1 MNVDTER
8 WQKVGDIFERL
19 VDVPLTQRETLLV
32 SLCGEDQELRK
43 IVVSMLDSE
52 ESARRSDDK
61 LSTSR
66 AAAADA
72 ADRAAAAEAARAE
85 AAQVD
90 SRVGPWRLV
99 RKIGSGGMGIVWL
112 AERAD
117 GQFKQR
123 AALKLIK
130 RGMDS
135 DAVLARFL
143 RERQILARLE
153 HPHIAHLLD
162 GGITDDGRPYFAM
175 EYVEGLPLFDYCRD
189 KSIKLEERIK
199 LFVEVCAA
207 VQFAHARHVVHRDI
221 KPSNI
226 LITASGAAK
235 LLDFGI
241 AKLLQNDDEPV
252 ATLTNVQRDRP
263 MTPAYAAPE
272 QISGEPITEATDV
285 YALGGVLYELLT
297 DQRAHDFSGAAD
309 ASDVLRIIQATD
321 PVAPSRLKLAA
332 TPVPRKRLRGDLDVI
347 VLTALRHQPA
357 RRYASAAALAGDL
370 RNYLAGN
377 PIAARRD
384 HVVYRAYKFLRRHRI
399 GVAAIVAVA
408 LIAAVAAELVSL
420 ERQARGFAGANA
432 ALAIVDFNN
441 LAQNKDQAWIAPAL
455 AQMLSTELALGSKMH
470 ALPDELV
477 RGARADL
484 AAPAAGGYAPQS
496 LATLRKRLGA
506 DYVLSGSYLISGA
519 GDEAKLRLDL
529 AMQDARSGAQ
539 IANVEQ
545 AGLLS
550 DLPALVDRTGAD
562 LRTKL
567 GFAAISTAEKQE
579 VDRTQPTNTDVAR
592 HMGIALDALRKSDPV
607 RAKGELLDA
616 LALAPDYAP
625 AYVYLA
631 QAWKALG
638 YDAKAL
644 AAAQQA
650 AAKSNGLSQEQRLR
664 IDRQV
669 AVQKSEWSKAVGLS
683 KQLIALD
690 PGNPETRLDLYDD
703 LINAGE
709 SAQATAA
716 FAELR
721 KLQGLDG
728 DPRVELA
735 AAKAARDQ
743 GDPKAQAQHAE
754 RALQQAQSRDQLEL
768 AAEAKRELSLARDA
782 LGSHDEAE
790 KLMRQAIADFQRS
803 ENPKSEAN
811 ARTSLANLMTGSKRP
826 HEASDEYQLAL
837 KIYQRIGD
845 QSGIAAIY
853 GNLSLLLWDQ
863 GDRDAAETAAHHAL
877 DIRREIGD
885 LGGEAW
891 GLAALAYMQSD
902 EAASDDVME
911 NYRQAIALDER
922 AGERAHRLYVLNN
935 YEEVLRLRGE
945 LDAAQEVCIKAR
957 ADAKELTDP
966 YSVMDV
972 DLQCASVA
980 RDRGEIATAVAA
992 FERIQKLATDTGNSD
1007 TEATTNLALARID
1020 IGHRRFASA
1029 RDRLTRVIANY
1040 AASGKAAQ
1048 EAAAQS
1054 LSALCYFAL
1063 SQPAESDRAAARA
1076 RELRR
1081 AITQRQEVAVVDI
1094 ALMQLLGESGE
1105 RAQAISQLREF
1116 AADAQKRNWLSHSL
1130 EAELAAEQLLEQAH
1144 DPTAPASRLLL
1155 EARARQHGF
1164 GWVLARLSLD
1174 AQQQSAER

>member
-1 MNVDTER
+1 MSADTER

-19 VDVPLTQRETLLV
+19 VEVPLQERETLLV

-43 IVVSMLDSE
+43 IVVSMLDSQ
-52 ESARRSDDK
+52 ESARLSDESLSASRSD
-61 LSTSR
+61 
-66 AAAADA
+66 AADA

-85 AAQVD
+85 AALID

-175 EYVEGLPLFDYCRD
+175 EYVEGLPLLDYCR
-189 KSIKLEERIK
+189 SRNIKLEERIK

-207 VQFAHARHVVHRDI
+207 VQFAHERHVVHRDI
-221 KPSNI
+221 KPSNV
-226 LITASGAAK
+226 LITANGTAK

-272 QISGEPITEATDV
+272 QISGDPITEATDV

-297 DQRAHDFSGAAD
+297 DCRAHDFSGAAD

-370 RNYLAGN
+370 HNYLAGH

-408 LIAAVAAELVSL
+408 VIAAVAAEMVSL
-420 ERQARGFAGANA
+420 ERQARGFAGSNA

-441 LAQNKDQAWIAPAL
+441 LAQNKDQAWVAPAL
-455 AQMLSTELALGSKMH
+455 AQMLSTELALGSRMH

-484 AAPAAGGYAPQS
+484 AAPAAGGYAPQT

-519 GDEAKLRLDL
+519 GDDAKLRLDL
-529 AMQDARSGAQ
+529 AMQDARSGAA

-545 AGLLS
+545 NGALA

-562 LRTKL
+562 LRTRL
-567 GFAAISTAEKQE
+567 GFAAISTAEKKE
-579 VDRTQPTNTDVAR
+579 VDRTQPANTDVAR
-592 HMGIALDALRKSDPV
+592 HMGIALDALRKSDPA

-616 LALAPDYAP
+616 LALAPGYAP

-644 AAAQQA
+644 AAAEQA
-650 AAKSNGLSQEQRLR
+650 AANSSGLSQELRLR

-669 AVQKSEWSKAVGLS
+669 AVQKSEWSKATGLD
-683 KQLIALD
+683 KQLVALD
-690 PGNPETRLDLYDD
+690 PGDPETHLHLYED

-709 SAQATAA
+709 SAQASAV

-721 KLQGLDG
+721 KLPGLDG
-728 DPRVELA
+728 DPRVELKA
-735 AAKAARDQ
+735 AEAARDQ

-754 RALQQAQSRDQLEL
+754 SALQQAQSRDQLEL

-790 KLMRQAIADFQRS
+790 KLMREAIADFQRS
-803 ENPKSEAN
+803 ENPKAEAN
-811 ARTSLANLMTGSKRP
+811 ARTSLANLMTGNKRP
-826 HEASDEYQLAL
+826 HEANDEYQLAL

-845 QSGIAAIY
+845 QAGIAAIY
-853 GNLSLLLWDQ
+853 SNLSLLLWDQ

-877 DIRREIGD
+877 DIYKETGD
-885 LGGEAW
+885 LSGEGW

-902 EAASDDVME
+902 EAASAEVME

-922 AGERAHRLYVLNN
+922 AGARAHRLYVLNN
-935 YEEVLRLRGE
+935 YEEALRLRGE
-945 LDAAQEVCIKAR
+945 LDAAQEICVKAQ
-957 ADAKELTDP
+957 AEAKELTDP
-966 YSVMDV
+966 AIEIEV
-972 DLQCASVA
+972 DIKCASVA
-980 RDRGEIATAVAA
+980 RDRGEIPDAVAA
-992 FERIQKLATDTGNSD
+992 FERVRNLAKNTGNSD
-1007 TEATTNLALARID
+1007 AIAFTDMALAQID
-1020 IGHRRFASA
+1020 IGYRRFARA
-1029 RDRLTRVIANY
+1029 RERLMRAIGNY
-1040 AASGKAAQ
+1040 ADNGKIAQ
-1048 EAAAQS
+1048 EAEAQS
-1054 LSALCYFAL
+1054 LIALCYLAL
-1063 SQPAESDRAAARA
+1063 NQPVERDRAAARA

-1081 AITQRQEVAVVDI
+1081 AITQRQEVAVTDI

-1105 RAQAISQLREF
+1105 PAQAISQLREF
-1116 AADAQKRNWLSHSL
+1116 AADAQKRNWLAHSL
-1130 EAELAAEQLLEQAH
+1130 EAELAALQLLEQAH
-1144 DPTAPASRLLL
+1144 DPTAPAARLQL

-1164 GWVLARLSLD
+1164 GWVLARLSMD
-1174 AQQQSAER
+1174 TKQQSEER

>member
-8 WQKVGDIFERL
+8 WQRVGDIFERL
-19 VDVPLTQRETLLV
+19 VDVPMHERETLLV
-32 SLCGEDQELRK
+32 SLCGDDQELRK

-52 ESARRSDDK
+52 ESARRSGGKATAPGND
-61 LSTSR
+61 LE
-66 AAAADA
+66 AI
-72 ADRAAAAEAARAE
+72 DRAAAEAEAALIG
-85 AAQVD
+85 
-90 SRVGPWRLV
+90 SRVGPWGLV

-162 GGITDDGRPYFAM
+162 GGITGDGRPYFAM
-175 EYVEGLPLFDYCRD
+175 EYVEGLPLLNYCRG
-189 KSIKLEERIK
+189 KSIKLEERIR
-199 LFVEVCAA
+199 LFIEVCAA
-207 VQFAHARHVVHRDI
+207 VQFAHERHVVHRDI

-241 AKLLQNDDEPV
+241 AKLLQNDEEPV

-357 RRYASAAALAGDL
+357 RRYASVAALAGDL

-384 HVVYRAYKFLRRHRI
+384 HVVYRAYKFARRHRVGLASI
-399 GVAAIVAVA
+399 AAVA

-420 ERQARGFAGANA
+420 ERQAHGYAGSNA

-455 AQMLSTELALGSKMH
+455 AQMLGTELALGSKMH

-477 RGARADL
+477 RSARADL
-484 AAPAAGGYAPQS
+484 AAPGAGGYAPQA

-506 DYVLSGSYLISGA
+506 DYVLSGSYLISGSA
-519 GDEAKLRLDL
+519 DGARLRLDL
-529 AMQDARSGAQ
+529 AMQDARSGTQ
-539 IANVEQ
+539 IANVEESG
-545 AGLLS
+545 ALA

-579 VDRTQPTNTDVAR
+579 VDRTQPANTDVAR
-592 HMGIALDALRKSDPV
+592 HMGIALDALRNSDPV
-607 RAKGELLDA
+607 RAKNELLDA
-616 LALAPDYAP
+616 LAMAPDYAP

-644 AAAQQA
+644 AAAEQA
-650 AAKSNGLSQEQRLR
+650 AAKSNGLSPDLRLQ

-669 AVQKSEWSKAVGLS
+669 AVQKSEWSKATGLD
-683 KQLIALD
+683 KQLVALD
-690 PGNPETRLDLYDD
+690 PGNPETRLHLYNDLV
-703 LINAGE
+703 NAGQA
-709 SAQATAA
+709 AQATLAL
-716 FAELR
+716 AELR
-721 KLQGLDG
+721 KLPSLDG

-735 AAKAARDQ
+735 AAKAASIQ
-743 GDPKAQAQHAE
+743 GDVKAQAQHAAL
-754 RALQQAQSRDQLEL
+754 ALQQAQARDQLEL
-768 AAEAKRELSLARDA
+768 AAEAKRQLSLARDA
-782 LGSHDEAE
+782 LGSHEEAE

-803 ENPKSEAN
+803 ENPKAEAN
-811 ARTSLANLMTGSKRP
+811 ARTSLANLLLGSKRP
-826 HEASDEYQLAL
+826 HEANDEYQLAL

-845 QSGIAAIY
+845 QAGIAAIY
-853 GNLSLLLWDQ
+853 SNLSLLLWDQ
-863 GDRDAAETAAHHAL
+863 GDRDSAETAAHRAL
-877 DIRREIGD
+877 DIQREIGD
-885 LGGEAW
+885 LSGEAW
-891 GLAALAYMQSD
+891 GLAALASMQSD
-902 EAASDDVME
+902 EGASDEVME
-911 NYRQAIALDER
+911 YYRQAMALDER
-922 AGERAHRLYVLNN
+922 VGERARRLYVLYN
-935 YEEVLRLRGE
+935 YVDALRLRGE
-945 LDAAQEVCIKAR
+945 FDTATENCVQAQAEL
-957 ADAKELTDP
+957 KELTDP
-966 YSVMDV
+966 SITMLL
-972 DLQCASVA
+972 DLQCALVA
-980 RDRGEIATAVAA
+980 LDRGESTDATAGL
-992 FERIQKLATDTGNSD
+992 ERVLANKTGDSF
-1007 TEATTNLALARID
+1007 LL
-1020 IGHRRFASA
+1020 ASA
-1029 RDRLTRVIANY
+1029 DLAMAKIDMGYGRFLPALERLKRVTNNF
-1040 AASGKAAQ
+1040 AADGKVAG
-1048 EAAAQS
+1048 EIVAQS
-1054 LSALCYFAL
+1054 LGALCYLAL
-1063 SQPAESDRAAARA
+1063 NQIDESDHLAARA
-1076 RELRR
+1076 RELRS
-1081 AITQRQEVAVVDI
+1081 ATTQRQEVADADI
-1094 ALMQLLGESGE
+1094 ALMELLGMSGQ
-1105 RAQAISQLREF
+1105 RNKAIVQLREF
-1116 AADAQKRNWLSHSL
+1116 AADAEKRHWLAHSL
-1130 EAELAAEQLLEQAH
+1130 EAELAVVQLLEQAH
-1144 DPTAPASRLLL
+1144 DPTAAAARQRL
-1155 EARARQHGF
+1155 EEKARQHGF
-1164 GWVLARLSLD
+1164 GWVLTRLS
-1174 AQQQSAER
+1174 QKSQTI